1 MNDCLQPS
9 YFLFPFELS
18 EEKVIDMINT
28 ISHKEELQIKFEIIK
43 SKNRTEKISGEI
55 YEKDRLSNPAY
66 FFINSIK
73 DGKLF
78 NKIQFETIPG
88 YKTQEIRIYEF
99 KLWNRIITEIEKYFK
114 DKSNK
119 N

>member
-1 MNDCLQPS
+1 MNEYAQS
-9 YFLFPFELS
+9 SSFLFPFELS
-18 EEKVIDMINT
+18 EEKVIDMLNT
-28 ISHKEELQIKFEIIK
+28 ISKHDKLQIKFEIIK

-66 FFINSIK
+66 FFIPSIK

-88 YKTQEIRIYEF
+88 YKTQESRIYEF
-99 KLWNRIITEIEKYFK
+99 KLWKRIISDIEKYLK
-114 DKSNK
+114 NK
-119 N
+119 KIL